1 MNEASRQKALLIL
14 LLFGV
19 LMGALDLAIIGPAL
33 PAIQAEFGMETRG
46 LAWLFNL
53 YVLGQLIGTP
63 ILAKLSDRI
72 GPRPIYIASLLLFA
86 GGSLL
91 MVLSSNA
98 LWLFVGRAVQGFGGA
113 GIFPVAVKVIGDVF
127 PPEKRGPALGL
138 LGAVFGLAFLI
149 GPVLGGLLLDY
160 GWQWLFLINVPIAVV
175 LILGA
180 WKLVP
185 AGTLG
190 DDHKAFDYG
199 GALTLSLSLAALAIA
214 ITNFDS
220 AELAT
225 SIQALN
231 VWPFF
236 VVFVLLAPV
245 FWRFEKRAVDPI
257 VKPAFFKRSQ
267 ITISIAISLGL
278 GAMQSASAFYPAL
291 AVAALGITEADAAW
305 LLLPGIIVTT
315 IASPA
320 AGFLINRF
328 GARALVVFGLAFIAS
343 GFLIYG
349 QFGLTTTIFIVAG
362 CCAGLGFATALG
374 APIRIIVLN
383 EVAPEDR
390 GAAQG
395 VLNVSINVGQLLG
408 AALVG
413 GMTASMGGGAP
424 GYQFSY
430 TVMGLITASLL
441 IIAVRLRSKA
451 AQDALNQH
459 EQSRSADSNNEKT
472 AVVTSN

>member
-1 MNEASRQKALLIL
+1 MIEAARQKALLIL

-33 PAIQAEFGMETRG
+33 PAIQAEFDMATRG

-63 ILAKLSDRI
+63 ILAKLSDRL
-72 GPRPIYIASLLLFA
+72 GPRPIYIASLVLFA
-86 GGSLL
+86 AGSLL
-91 MVLSSNA
+91 MVLGESA

-160 GWQWLFLINVPIAVV
+160 GWQWLFLINVPIAIM

-180 WKLVP
+180 WQLVP

-190 DDHKAFDYG
+190 EEHKAFDYG
-199 GALTLSLSLAALAIA
+199 GAITLSLSLAALAIA

-220 AELAT
+220 AELVS
-225 SIQALN
+225 SIQSIN
-231 VWPFF
+231 VWPFLATF
-236 VVFVLLAPV
+236 LILAPV
-245 FWRFEKRAVDPI
+245 FWRFEHRAADPI

-267 ITISIAISLGL
+267 ITISVVISLGL

-291 AVAALGITEADAAW
+291 AVAALGVTESDAAW

-328 GARALVVFGLAFIAS
+328 GARTLVLFGLAFIAS

-349 QFGLTTTIFIVAG
+349 QFGLTTAIFITAG

-413 GMTASMGGGAP
+413 GMTTSMGGGAP

-430 TVMGLITASLL
+430 TVMGMITASLVL
-441 IIAVRLRSKA
+441 LAIRLRSKA
-451 AQDALNQH
+451 AQDALN
-459 EQSRSADSNNEKT
+459 EK
-472 AVVTSN
+472 N